1 MSFVLNKSTQYVRPK
16 KHKVEFMSGNQV
28 AFRLNS
34 IGSHQNSYHTTMV
47 LQSLILFKQHNKHMS
62 YLPLLLLK
70 PIKVRRLGPTFLVR
84 FVPPNKVVVTLN
96 VACILFFISL
106 FFEFEIICCL

>member
-1 MSFVLNKSTQYVRPK
+1 
-16 KHKVEFMSGNQV
+16 MSGNQV

-34 IGSHQNSYHTTMV
+34 IGSHQNSYLTTMV

-70 PIKVRRLGPTFLVR
+70 PIKKP
-84 FVPPNKVVVTLN
+84 
-96 VACILFFISL
+96 SS
-106 FFEFEIICCL
+106 